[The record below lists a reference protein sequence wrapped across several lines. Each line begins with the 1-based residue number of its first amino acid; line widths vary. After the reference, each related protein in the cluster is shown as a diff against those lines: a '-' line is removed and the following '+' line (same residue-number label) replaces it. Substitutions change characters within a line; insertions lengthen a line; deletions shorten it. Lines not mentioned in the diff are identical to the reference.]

1 MYLYGILVTTGN
13 SENVNFIGDYMYKS
27 IMLTDKELEL
37 LASIIRY
44 YLGEK
49 DQKDNFQVNN
59 AHVLLRHISGIN
71 ARFGSNQLVISG
83 KSTQQ

>member
-1 MYLYGILVTTGN
+1 
-13 SENVNFIGDYMYKS
+13 MYKS

-59 AHVLLRHISGIN
+59 AYVLLRHISGVQN
-71 ARFGSNQLVISG
+71 NKSTNQIVVYG
-83 KSTQQ
+83 KSG

>member
-1 MYLYGILVTTGN
+1 MYLYGILVATGN
-13 SENVNFIGDYMYKS
+13 RENVNFIGDYMYKS

-59 AHVLLRHISGIN
+59 AHVLLRHISGVQN
-71 ARFGSNQLVISG
+71 NKSTNQIVVYG
-83 KSTQQ
+83 KSG

>member
-59 AHVLLRHISGIN
+59 AHVLLRHISGVQN
-71 ARFGSNQLVISG
+71 NKSTNQIVVYG
-83 KSTQQ
+83 KSG